1 MTKAEIV
8 KHITSE
14 TGIDGNTTAMIVD
27 RLFEKIRN
35 TVAGGEEVFF
45 RGFGTFGTKHR
56 AQKIGQ
62 NMSKGTSVVIPAHN
76 IPSFK
81 PAKVF
86 KQQVLNSQYEK

>member
-8 KHITSE
+8 KHITAE

-45 RGFGTFGTKHR
+45 RGFGSFGT
-56 AQKIGQ
+56 
-62 NMSKGTSVVIPAHN
+62 
-76 IPSFK
+76 
-81 PAKVF
+81 
-86 KQQVLNSQYEK
+86 